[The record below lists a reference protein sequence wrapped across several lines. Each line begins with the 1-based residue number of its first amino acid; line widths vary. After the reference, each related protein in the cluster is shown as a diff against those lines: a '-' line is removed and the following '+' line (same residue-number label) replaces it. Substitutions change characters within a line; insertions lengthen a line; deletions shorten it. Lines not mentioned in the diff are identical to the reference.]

1 MHVCVPATKP
11 NHALPLAP
19 PPPLQAK
26 FNFQL
31 SGYLEDE
38 PLREKV
44 AACST
49 FPQLKQVIKGELL
62 RPPPFPAELR
72 AAAAGARSDRVS
84 PLPRP
89 ACQSV
94 GKPAC
99 EGCEG

>member
-1 MHVCVPATKP
+1 M
-11 NHALPLAP
+11 
-19 PPPLQAK
+19 QAK

-72 AAAAGARSDRVS
+72 AAAAAAAGTRGDRVS
-84 PLPRP
+84 PLLRP
-89 ACQSV
+89 ALPWEQTAALPDCQ
-94 GKPAC
+94 PAC
-99 EGCEG
+99 LRACLMGRV